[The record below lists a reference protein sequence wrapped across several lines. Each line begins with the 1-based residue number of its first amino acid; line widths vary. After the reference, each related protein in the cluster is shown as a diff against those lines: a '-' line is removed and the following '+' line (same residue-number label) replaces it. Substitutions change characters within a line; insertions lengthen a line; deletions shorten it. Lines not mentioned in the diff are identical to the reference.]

1 MRFLIALRQPSLGGG
16 VRGHT
21 ETVARELQ
29 HTGHDVVIF
38 SDDDLP
44 WRDAMERSGLRT
56 AGSLA
61 ALEGH
66 FDVAIAHDQPS
77 AFDILAARPDIPL
90 TFVWH
95 GNIYDVDMAPQLDD
109 AVKIIFQPY
118 GPLPTRADATSAKAR
133 IVQVRQPIDVERF
146 CPLGPI
152 GERPRRAVAISN
164 YMTDIRREVLTE
176 ACAQLGIEIEFYGF
190 HEQRGP
196 TSDPQITMNS
206 ADIVF
211 GKARVAMEAMA
222 CGRAVFVFDAF
233 GTDGFVDEHNIET
246 LLSRGMGGSST
257 PMATSVDQIVEELGR
272 YDQRMGM
279 VNRDLARH
287 HFPVSQHAATI
298 VSAIEEMLGTERI
311 QPHNDGAFELARLS
325 RTSWYFEGEVH
336 VLRHEIQKANSRA
349 EVLTAD
355 NERLQ
360 RQLQSEIDTNVSI
373 ATSRR
378 MRFLNALFWP
388 VDKLRGRR

>member
-1 MRFLIALRQPSLGGG
+1 MRILIALRQPSLGGG

-29 HTGHDVVIF
+29 HTGHDVLIF
-38 SDDDLP
+38 SHDDLP
-44 WRDAMERSGLRT
+44 WRDAMERTGLRT
-56 AGSLA
+56 TGSLA

-77 AFDILAARPDIPL
+77 AFDLLAARGDIPL

-109 AVKIIFQPY
+109 AVRIIFQPY
-118 GPLPTRADATSAKAR
+118 GPLPTRADATAAKAR
-133 IVQVRQPIDVERF
+133 IVPVRQPIDVERF

-164 YMTDIRREVLTE
+164 YMTDIRRTVLTE
-176 ACAQLGIEIEFYGF
+176 ACAQLGIEIEFFGF

-196 TSDPQITMNS
+196 TRDPQLTMNG

-222 CGRAVFVFDAF
+222 CGRAVFVFDVF
-233 GTDGFVDEHNIET
+233 GTDGFVDEHNIEA

-257 PMATSVDQIVEELGR
+257 PMTTSVDQIVEELGR

-287 HFPVSQHAATI
+287 HFPVSQHAATL
-298 VSAIEEMLGTERI
+298 VNAIEEMLGAE
-311 QPHNDGAFELARLS
+311 QNVPCNDGAFELARLS
-325 RTSWYFEGEVH
+325 RTSWYFESELH
-336 VLRHEIQKANSRA
+336 VLRHKFSQVEYRA
-349 EVLTAD
+349 MDLEHENEVL
-355 NERLQ
+355 R
-360 RQLQSEIDTNVSI
+360 RRVIDTELYELTVH
-373 ATSRR
+373 SRR
-378 MRFLNALFWP
+378 WRLMNAVMRPL
-388 VDKLRGRR
+388 DRLRRRA